1 MSFKQYVKSKPIK
14 CCFRWWYRCYSK
26 VGYLYNFDLD
36 LGTKEKAEFWL
47 GETFVFDLSKKLE
60 NTHCML
66 YFGYLASI
74 LFIEVRNALMKV

>member
-1 MSFKQYVKSKPIK
+1 M
-14 CCFRWWYRCYSK
+14 
-26 VGYLYNFDLD
+26 YNFDLD
-36 LGTKEKAEFWL
+36 LSTKENVEFWL